1 MVSLKLAAKPF
12 RESARYRYQRT
23 KTTLTDAEY
32 SKKSKEP
39 FYALLALP
47 ATAMGFALSVQIA
60 ALSWLLTY
68 QYGLEITDIGL
79 VWATWPIAGIIGQ
92 VIIGII
98 SDNVWVWNGRRR
110 VFIVIGGVLASL
122 MLLALPNIGVIQ
134 AGLGFEGILGIAILV
149 SMILDL
155 SINVSFN
162 PTRSVIADVTPEGRA
177 RTKGY
182 TWMQTVSGTFGVLSY
197 GIGAVFGNIP
207 LLYFGVGLV
216 LFFSVIPPF
225 FIKEPKYLGR
235 YGEDEGEIAEEI
247 SSTSDTTANISNAS
261 LSLIL
266 VTIRPLWG
274 FLIYGIY
281 AIVKRLSGFEIP
293 GYYFEIFVLIMTIYL
308 IGEALFK
315 SEYGKSKEEAGKIG
329 FQKVLAAHSFSWI
342 GVQSMFIYFFAF
354 VDFRMPDL
362 TNEGVGTVVNWS
374 FFSLNLIAAIIPV
387 LILEPMANKFGRVK
401 THGTALAVMA
411 IGYAA
416 IVFLS
421 DYPYVLYILM
431 MVVGIG
437 WASIISLPFAI
448 MSQKIA
454 QNQMGLYMGLFNL
467 SVVLPQLVSSFA
479 VGDIVEAVDNK
490 TVLLV
495 ICSVTVAF
503 SCLAWFLVKEPEDE
517 MTKNPVLL
525 DAEIEKKLDKS

>member
-1 MVSLKLAAKPF
+1 MLDIQKRLSN
-12 RESARYRYQRT
+12 S
-23 KTTLTDAEY
+23 
-32 SKKSKEP
+32 

-47 ATAMGFALSVQIA
+47 STAMGFALSVQIA

-79 VWATWPIAGIIGQ
+79 VWATGPIAGILGQ

-110 VFIVIGGVLASL
+110 IFIVIGGTLASL

-134 AGLGFEGILGIAILV
+134 AALGLEAILGIAILI
-149 SMILDL
+149 SMVLDL

-162 PTRSVIADVTPEGRA
+162 PTRSIVADVTPEGRE

-197 GIGAVFGNIP
+197 FIGAVFGNIP
-207 LLYFGVGLV
+207 LIYFGVILV
-216 LFFSVIPPF
+216 FLFSVIPPL

-235 YGEDEGEIAEEI
+235 YGEDEKEIAKEAADSAI
-247 SSTSDTTANISNAS
+247 PGSVNDAS
-261 LSLIL
+261 LTEIL
-266 VTIRPLWG
+266 KGIRPLWG
-274 FLIYGIY
+274 FLMYGIY
-281 AIVKRLSGFEIP
+281 AIIKRLSGFEVP
-293 GYYFEIFVLIMTIYL
+293 NYYFEIFALIVTIYL
-308 IGEALFK
+308 IGEALLK
-315 SEYGKSKEEAGKIG
+315 SEAGKSKEEAGKIG

-354 VDFRMPDL
+354 VDFQMPDL
-362 TNEGVGTVVNWS
+362 SNEEVGTVVNWS

-387 LILEPMANKFGRVK
+387 LALEPLANKFGRVK
-401 THGTALAVMA
+401 THATALGIMAV
-411 IGYAA
+411 GYAS
-416 IVFLS
+416 IIFMGDS
-421 DYPYVLYILM
+421 PYTLYILM
-431 MVVGIG
+431 MIVGIG

-479 VGDIVEAVDNK
+479 IGDIVSVVENK
-490 TVLLV
+490 NVLLV
-495 ICSVTVAF
+495 VCSLTVAF
-503 SCLAWFLVKEPEDE
+503 SSVAWFLVREPVDE
-517 MTKNPVLL
+517 MTENPVLL
-525 DAEIEKKLDKS
+525 DQEIEEKRED

>member
-1 MVSLKLAAKPF
+1 MLDIQKRLSN
-12 RESARYRYQRT
+12 S
-23 KTTLTDAEY
+23 
-32 SKKSKEP
+32 

-68 QYGLEITDIGL
+68 QYGLEISDIGL
-79 VWATWPIAGIIGQ
+79 VWATGPIAGIIGQ

-122 MLLALPNIGVIQ
+122 MLLALPNIGIIQ
-134 AGLGFEGILGIAILV
+134 ASMGLEAILGIAILI
-149 SMILDL
+149 SMVLDL

-197 GIGAVFGNIP
+197 FIGAVFGNIT
-207 LLYFGVGLV
+207 LIYFGVVLV
-216 LFFSVIPPF
+216 FFFSVIPPF
-225 FIKEPKYLGR
+225 FVKEPKYLGR
-235 YGEDEGEIAEEI
+235 YGEDEDAIAKEIEDQDD
-247 SSTSDTTANISNAS
+247 SSVPGSVNDAS
-261 LSLIL
+261 LGQIIRS
-266 VTIRPLWG
+266 IRPLWG

-281 AIVKRLSGFEIP
+281 AIVKRLSGLEFP
-293 GYYFEIFVLIMTIYL
+293 GYYFEIFALIVTIYL
-308 IGEALFK
+308 IAEALFK
-315 SEYGKSKEEAGKIG
+315 SEEGKSREEAGKIG

-354 VDFRMPDL
+354 VSYRMPELLADD
-362 TNEGVGTVVNWS
+362 VGSVVNWS
-374 FFSLNLIAAIIPV
+374 FFSLNLVAAIIPV
-387 LILEPMANKFGRVK
+387 LLLEPLANKFGRVK
-401 THGTALAVMA
+401 THASALVVMA
-411 IGYAA
+411 IGYGS
-416 IVFLS
+416 IVFMGDS
-421 DYPYVLYILM
+421 PWTLYILM
-431 MVVGIG
+431 AVVGIG

-479 VGDIVEAVDNK
+479 VGDIVEAVENK

-495 ICSVTVAF
+495 ICTVTVAF
-503 SCLAWFLVKEPEDE
+503 SAIAWFLVKEPKDE
-517 MTKNPVLL
+517 MTENPVLL
-525 DAEIEKKLDKS
+525 DEKIEDELDSGPDGRYV

>member
-1 MVSLKLAAKPF
+1 MLDIQKRLST
-12 RESARYRYQRT
+12 S
-23 KTTLTDAEY
+23 
-32 SKKSKEP
+32 

-47 ATAMGFALSVQIA
+47 STAMGFALSVQIA

-79 VWATWPIAGIIGQ
+79 VWATGPIAGILGQ

-110 VFIVIGGVLASL
+110 VFIVIGGTLASL
-122 MLLALPNIGVIQ
+122 MLLALPNLGIIQ
-134 AGLGFEGILGIAILV
+134 AGMGLEAILGIAILI

-162 PTRSVIADVTPEGRA
+162 PTRSIIADVTPEGRE

-197 GIGAVFGNIP
+197 FIGAVFGNIA
-207 LLYFGVGLV
+207 LIYFGVILV
-216 LFFSVIPPF
+216 FLFSVIPPF
-225 FIKEPKYLGR
+225 FVKEPKYLGR
-235 YGEDEGEIAEEI
+235 YGEDEKDIAKEI
-247 SSTSDTTANISNAS
+247 SEEESSIPGSVNDAS
-261 LSLIL
+261 IYQIL
-266 VTIRPLWG
+266 KSIRPLWG
-274 FLIYGIY
+274 FLMYGIY
-281 AIVKRLSGFEIP
+281 AIVKRLSGLEFP
-293 GYYFEIFVLIMTIYL
+293 GYYFEIFALIVTIYL

-315 SEYGKSKEEAGKIG
+315 SEEGKSREEAGKIG

-354 VDFRMPDL
+354 VDFRMPDM
-362 TNEGVGTVVNWS
+362 TSDGIGAVVNWS

-387 LILEPMANKFGRVK
+387 LALEPLANRFGRVK
-401 THGTALAVMA
+401 THAWALVIMA
-411 IGYAA
+411 FGYAT
-416 IVFLS
+416 IVFLGDS
-421 DYPYVLYILM
+421 PYVLYILM
-431 MVVGIG
+431 MIVGIG

-490 TVLLV
+490 TVLMV
-495 ICSVTVAF
+495 ICSITVAF
-503 SCLAWFLVKEPEDE
+503 SAIAWFLVKEPKDE
-517 MTKNPVLL
+517 MTENPVLL
-525 DAEIEKKLDKS
+525 DEKIDEELE

>member
-1 MVSLKLAAKPF
+1 MLDIQKRLST
-12 RESARYRYQRT
+12 S
-23 KTTLTDAEY
+23 
-32 SKKSKEP
+32 

-47 ATAMGFALSVQIA
+47 STAMGFALSVQIA

-79 VWATWPIAGIIGQ
+79 VWATGPIAGILGQ

-110 VFIVIGGVLASL
+110 VFIVIGGTLASL
-122 MLLALPNIGVIQ
+122 MLLALPNLGIIQ
-134 AGLGFEGILGIAILV
+134 AGMGLEAILGIAILI

-162 PTRSVIADVTPEGRA
+162 PTRSIIADVTPEGRE

-197 GIGAVFGNIP
+197 FIGAVFGNIA
-207 LLYFGVGLV
+207 LIYFGVILV
-216 LFFSVIPPF
+216 FFFSVIPPF
-225 FIKEPKYLGR
+225 FVKEPKYLGR
-235 YGEDEGEIAEEI
+235 YGEDEKDIAKEI
-247 SSTSDTTANISNAS
+247 SEEESSIPGSVNDAS
-261 LSLIL
+261 IYQIL
-266 VTIRPLWG
+266 KSIRPLWG
-274 FLIYGIY
+274 FLMYGIY
-281 AIVKRLSGFEIP
+281 AIVKRLSGLEFP
-293 GYYFEIFVLIMTIYL
+293 GYYFEIFALIVTIYL

-315 SEYGKSKEEAGKIG
+315 SEEGKSREEAGKIG

-354 VDFRMPDL
+354 VDFRMPDM
-362 TNEGVGTVVNWS
+362 TSDGIGAVVNWS

-387 LILEPMANKFGRVK
+387 LALEPLANRFGRVK
-401 THGTALAVMA
+401 THAWALVIMAFGYGT
-411 IGYAA
+411 
-416 IVFLS
+416 IVFLGDS
-421 DYPYVLYILM
+421 PYVLYILM
-431 MVVGIG
+431 MIVGIG

-448 MSQKIA
+448 MSQKIS

-490 TVLLV
+490 TVLMV
-495 ICSVTVAF
+495 ICSITVAF
-503 SCLAWFLVKEPEDE
+503 SAIAWFLVKEPKDE
-517 MTKNPVLL
+517 MTENPVLL
-525 DAEIEKKLDKS
+525 DEKIDEKLDDVD

>member
-1 MVSLKLAAKPF
+1 MLEIQKRLST
-12 RESARYRYQRT
+12 S
-23 KTTLTDAEY
+23 
-32 SKKSKEP
+32 

-47 ATAMGFALSVQIA
+47 STAMGFALSVQIA

-79 VWATWPIAGIIGQ
+79 VWATGPIAGILGQ

-110 VFIVIGGVLASL
+110 VFIVVGGVLASL
-122 MLLALPNIGVIQ
+122 MLLALPNIGLIQ
-134 AGLGFEGILGIAILV
+134 AGLGLEAILGLAILI

-155 SINVSFN
+155 SINISFN
-162 PTRSVIADVTPEGRA
+162 PTRSLIADVTPEGEE

-197 GIGAVFGNIP
+197 GIGAVFGNIT
-207 LLYFGVGLV
+207 LIYFGVILV
-216 LFFSVIPPF
+216 FLFSVIPPL

-235 YGEDEGEIAEEI
+235 YGEDEDDIAREAAADA
-247 SSTSDTTANISNAS
+247 STPGGVNDAS
-261 LSLIL
+261 MLQIL
-266 VTIRPLWG
+266 KSIRPLWG

-281 AIVKRLSGFEIP
+281 AIVMRLSGLELP
-293 GYYFEIFVLIMTIYL
+293 GYWFELFLLILTIIL
-308 IGEALFK
+308 IAEALLK
-315 SEYGKSKEEAGKIG
+315 SEAGKSREEAGKIG

-354 VDFRMPDL
+354 VDFRMPGL
-362 TNEGVGTVVNWS
+362 TGEGVGAVVNWS
-374 FFSLNLIAAIIPV
+374 FFSLNLIAALIPV
-387 LILEPMANKFGRVK
+387 IVLGPLAIRFGRVK
-401 THGTALAVMA
+401 VHASALAVMA
-411 IGYAA
+411 AGYAS
-416 IVFLS
+416 IVFLGDS
-421 DYPYVLYILM
+421 PWVLYILM
-431 MVVGIG
+431 MIVGIG

-479 VGDIVEAVDNK
+479 VGDIVNAVENK

-495 ICSVTVAF
+495 ICSATVAM
-503 SCLAWFLVKEPEDE
+503 SSLAWFMVREPKDE
-517 MTKNPVLL
+517 LTENPVLK
-525 DAEIEKKLDKS
+525 AEKIAGETETE